1 MYVRSAVISGNQWGD
16 KMPEDKDTLEY
27 WLDDIQITDE
37 ARGNWASDI
46 KDLEYKLGYSRN
58 QEAIKSKIEELQE
71 RVVECTAE
79 LNEYAQKIFGRP
91 AKAEEMKTLLKDKLQ
106 KIYQRETIEDIRKY
120 GSDNL
125 TVELSYLSKTT
136 EILDAFHKSKK
147 RFLIFRDLCHMSVF
161 DPYRQ
166 VRVNLIVTNHVDCP
180 YIEKSCPTM
189 TEIKRLPTTHI
200 DFEDSYIP
208 DRLEPLAEEIVKI
221 VNRHKNIKMPFTMI
235 FWKPFEIGGQT
246 YSERHSWYGVYGEV
260 ASYYAIGVTLKERFY

>member
-1 MYVRSAVISGNQWGD
+1 
-16 KMPEDKDTLEY
+16 MPEDKDTLEY

-125 TVELSYLSKTT
+125 TVELSYSSKTT

-166 VRVNLIVTNHVDCP
+166 VRVNLIVTNRVDCP
-180 YIEKSCPTM
+180 YIEKS
-189 TEIKRLPTTHI
+189 
-200 DFEDSYIP
+200 
-208 DRLEPLAEEIVKI
+208 
-221 VNRHKNIKMPFTMI
+221 
-235 FWKPFEIGGQT
+235 
-246 YSERHSWYGVYGEV
+246 
-260 ASYYAIGVTLKERFY
+260 